1 MQITNFTLQFL
12 TDSFSN
18 SSFVIRH
25 SSFLLTAFHPFN
37 AQHLVTLGLIASLC
51 ILIVLTAK
59 DAASPKQK
67 WLGRLIGLI
76 LSGYVICVF
85 GQQAVER
92 TLSWQYS
99 LPLDLCNL
107 VLFLCLISLFRPN
120 QWTVELA
127 YFWGLGG
134 GLQAMFTPD
143 LTQGFPSWSF
153 ILFFW
158 GHGATLIAI
167 VFLISAGR
175 FTPRMGS
182 VFRMMIALNIYGL
195 VVGIL
200 DAIMGWNYGY
210 LCRKPSM
217 PSLLDF
223 LGPWPWYLLSLEL
236 IAFLSFLLLYLPWR
250 LLVLLRKR
258 EKD

>member
-1 MQITNFTLQFL
+1 MQMTNFALQSIPDCFA
-12 TDSFSN
+12 N

-25 SSFLLTAFHPFN
+25 SSFLLAAFHPFHT
-37 AQHLVTLGLIASLC
+37 QHLITLGLIAILC
-51 ILIVLTAK
+51 ILIILTAK
-59 DAASPKQK
+59 NAAAAKHK
-67 WLGRLIGLI
+67 VLGRLLGVVL
-76 LSGYVICVF
+76 LGYAVCIYA
-85 GQQAVER
+85 QQAIEKA
-92 TLSWQYS
+92 LSWQDS
-99 LPLDLCNL
+99 LPLELCNL

-120 QWTVELA
+120 QWTTEIA

-134 GLQAMFTPD
+134 GLQATLTPD
-143 LTQGFPSWSF
+143 LAQGFPSWAF

-158 GHGATLIAI
+158 GHGSTLLAI
-167 VFLISAGR
+167 VFLISARGFR
-175 FTPRMGS
+175 PRKGS

-195 VVGIL
+195 VVGAL

-250 LLVLLRKR
+250 LLVLFRKR
-258 EKD
+258 DRD